1 MELKTTYMGLD
12 LSSPI
17 VPSASPLSQDVGKV
31 RKMEDCGAGAVV
43 MWSLFEEQI
52 EHEAQELD
60 YYLHYGAERFA
71 ESLSY
76 FPEHGQFKTGPDE
89 YLSHLE
95 QLKQAVDI
103 PVIASLNGVSSGGWT
118 SYAQK
123 LEQAGADAIELNIY
137 FIPTS
142 PDVTPQQVDDAYV
155 SILQAVKS
163 AVQVPV
169 AVKLGPYFS
178 SPANLLTRLDQ
189 AGADALVL
197 FNRFYQPTLDVNEL
211 EVVPKLTLSRS
222 EDNLLPLRWIAILFQ
237 NVQASLAATTGVIT
251 AEDVAKMLLAGADV
265 TQMAAA
271 LLRQGIDHITEVTKG
286 LQRIMDKHGY
296 ESVQQMQGVLSQKN
310 CAEPGAFERANYMKA
325 LNVFGPTA
333 TFE

>member
-1 MELKTTYMGLD
+1 MDLKTTYMGLE

-17 VPSASPLSQDVGKV
+17 VPSASPLSQSVEKV

-60 YYLHYGAERFA
+60 YYMQYGTERFA

-76 FPEHGQFKTGPDE
+76 FPQHEDFKTGPDE
-89 YLSHLE
+89 YLKHIGE
-95 QLKQAVDI
+95 LKSAVSM

-118 SYAQK
+118 SYAKK
-123 LEQAGADAIELNIY
+123 LQQAGADAIELNIY

-142 PDVTPQQVDDAYV
+142 PDVTPVQVDEAYV
-155 SILQAVKS
+155 SIVQAVKS
-163 AVQVPV
+163 AVSIPV
-169 AVKLGPYFS
+169 AVKIGPFFS
-178 SPANLLTRLDQ
+178 SPANLLSRLDD

-197 FNRFYQPTLDVNEL
+197 FNRFYQPTLDVDNL
-211 EVVPKLTLSRS
+211 AVVPRLTLSRS
-222 EDNLLPLRWIAILFQ
+222 EDNLLPLRWIAIMFQ
-237 NVQASLAATTGVIT
+237 KVQASLAATTGVIT
-251 AEDVAKMLLAGADV
+251 AEDVAKMILAGADV

-286 LQRIMDKHGY
+286 LERIMDKHGY
-296 ESVQQMQGVLSQKN
+296 ESVEQMKGVLSQKN